1 MVIESLGSET
11 KVTDKVSLDGKSAI
25 KFAIWLAV
33 VGVLGLYTSYLTF
46 IQQSLGVLSL
56 LLSYLTLVI
65 FAWGLPNF
73 IRIQPALFGL
83 TNRKRRRLP
92 KLSLSPRLML
102 ILIIAFGLFLIQ
114 VAYGLVMNTILSGRV
129 VYDVLSLVVAVEGV
143 LLGLLSLSPERREPD
158 NSQRV
163 AGLAFI
169 SFTAILISISTII
182 FAEAVPSIAISILSI
197 FFLMSVWLFAVVVIG
212 YAEIIMRTPSTEG
225 SSRPKLG

>member
-1 MVIESLGSET
+1 M
-11 KVTDKVSLDGKSAI
+11 TDKLTLDGKQVI
-25 KFAIWLAV
+25 KFVIWLAV

-46 IQQSLGVLSL
+46 IQRSLGVVSL

-65 FAWGLPNF
+65 FAWGFPDF
-73 IRIQPALFGL
+73 IGIEAALFGL
-83 TNRKRRRLP
+83 TKRKRRRLP

-114 VAYGLVMNTILSGRV
+114 VAYGLVMNSIVSGRV

-143 LLGLLSLSPERREPD
+143 LLGLLFLSPERREPE

-169 SFTAILISISTII
+169 SFTAILISLSTII
-182 FAEAVPSIAISILSI
+182 FAETTQPIITAYCHFSSSQVSGSLPLLS
-197 FFLMSVWLFAVVVIG
+197 SG
-212 YAEIIMRTPSTEG
+212 MRRS
-225 SSRPKLG
+225 